1 MGHDWCNNIEMGHS
15 KSEYNCYDEPDDIIP
30 VLEDLANSWEPE
42 EGTPFVILLDRIKSG
57 EVIDVTKDNMLE
69 EVNKIRKELGR
80 MGLV

>member
-1 MGHDWCNNIEMGHS
+1 MRHDWCNNIEMGHS
-15 KSEYNCYDEPDDIIP
+15 KSEYNYYDESDDIIP